1 MSARDRINNVMAL
14 LRPVGDRP
22 PKELPDEDA
31 QWIEERMARVANSQG
46 RSQDFED
53 ILLAGMT
60 PGEERAFCLGVRAGK
75 HQSALVVLQMIREFG
90 PKVAKE
96 LDPYIK

>member
-1 MSARDRINNVMAL
+1 MSFRDMLIEKIKQHYPMERSQKVI
-14 LRPVGDRP
+14 
-22 PKELPDEDA
+22 PDEDA
-31 QWIEERMARVANSQG
+31 VWIEERMAAVANSQG

-90 PKVAKE
+90 PKMALE

>member
-1 MSARDRINNVMAL
+1 MTIQDKINNVMAL
-14 LRPVGDRP
+14 LRPVDRL
-22 PKELPDEDA
+22 PKKLLDEDA
-31 QWIEERMARVANSQG
+31 AWIDERMAAVANSQG

-60 PGEERAFCLGVRAGK
+60 PGEERAFCLGVRAGY

-90 PKVAKE
+90 PNVARK

>member
-1 MSARDRINNVMAL
+1 MSTRDKINTMLAL
-14 LRPVGDRP
+14 LRPVDRA

-31 QWIEERMARVANSQG
+31 QWVEERMAAVANSQG
-46 RSQDFED
+46 RPQDFED

-90 PKVAKE
+90 PKMAKE
-96 LDPYIK
+96 LDPYIR

>member
-1 MSARDRINNVMAL
+1 MSIQDKIDTMLEL
-14 LRPVGDRP
+14 LRPVSRP
-22 PKELPDEDA
+22 PKELPDDDA
-31 QWIEERMARVANSQG
+31 AWINERMAAVANSQG

-60 PGEERAFCLGVRAGK
+60 PGEERAFCLGVRAGY
-75 HQSALVVLQMIREFG
+75 HQAALVVLQMVREFG
-90 PKVAKE
+90 PAVAKK

>member
-1 MSARDRINNVMAL
+1 MTIQDKINNVMAL
-14 LRPVGDRP
+14 LRPVDRP
-22 PKELPDEDA
+22 PKKLLDEDET
-31 QWIEERMARVANSQG
+31 WIAGRMAAVANSQG

-60 PGEERAFCLGVRAGK
+60 PGEERAFCLGVRAGY

-90 PKVAKE
+90 PTVARK